1 MRTNVLSC
9 LRWFEIADRV
19 RNEGLDGFQ
28 VRWCF
33 KIVVEAAA
41 GGVFAHHKASDV
53 GKARRPFIRFSCRRA
68 AYKPDEAAPGMCR
81 SGARAKRKM
90 MMLSAATT
98 LAQGD
103 VEVLAGRRAGWAVLQ
118 TGRVFARRN
127 EDEHPACL
135 LYRTALGRQG

>member
-33 KIVVEAAA
+33 KIVVEEAA

-53 GKARRPFIRFSCRRA
+53 GKARRPFIR
-68 AYKPDEAAPGMCR
+68 
-81 SGARAKRKM
+81 
-90 MMLSAATT
+90 LS
-98 LAQGD
+98 
-103 VEVLAGRRAGWAVLQ
+103 
-118 TGRVFARRN
+118 
-127 EDEHPACL
+127 
-135 LYRTALGRQG
+135 